1 MPRTS
6 NALTILNQLMGADA
20 ELQQLA
26 EVERLNARVAQM
38 IYDARTGAK
47 LTQKQLAERVG
58 TTQSVIARLEDS
70 DYEGHSLTML
80 ARIAQ
85 AMDLHLQVEL
95 TSKKRRRT
103 GRGKTTASS

>member
-6 NALTILNQLMGADA
+6 NALTLLDPLLDP
-20 ELQQLA
+20 ELQKMA
-26 EVERLNARVAQM
+26 EQERLNAKVAQM

-70 DYEGHSLTML
+70 DYEGHSLSML
-80 ARIAQ
+80 ARIAV
-85 AMDLHLQVEL
+85 AL
-95 TSKKRRRT
+95 KKRIEIRFVPIRRK
-103 GRGKTTASS
+103 RRSA

>member
-1 MPRTS
+1 M
-6 NALTILNQLMGADA
+6 TILNDLMGTDP

-26 EVERLNARVAQM
+26 EQERLNARVAQM
-38 IYDARTGAK
+38 IYDARTKAK

-80 ARIAQ
+80 ARVAG
-85 AMDLHLQVEL
+85 AMDLHLQVKL
-95 TSKKRRRT
+95 TSKAPRRS
-103 GRGKTTASS
+103 GRGKTAAP